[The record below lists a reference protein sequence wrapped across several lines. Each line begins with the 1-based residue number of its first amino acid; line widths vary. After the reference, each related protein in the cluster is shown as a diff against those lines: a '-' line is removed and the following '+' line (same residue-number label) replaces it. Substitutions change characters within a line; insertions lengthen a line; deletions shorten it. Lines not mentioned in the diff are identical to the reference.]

1 MGLLDNLDISILAF
15 IADFP
20 NSTVTDCAKTIF
32 EPENTEDLQKKDSF
46 LRHRFKALYEAHYLN
61 FETNGSK
68 KKYRIVKE
76 NVFFGPGLKG
86 INIGGKK
93 MIHSDIKKDYCIIL
107 FTDDGV
113 VIRSLD
119 KIESK
124 WRDKDK

>member
-46 LRHRFKALYEAHYLN
+46 LRHRFKALYKAKYLN
-61 FETNGSK
+61 FETDGSK
-68 KKYRIVKE
+68 KKYRIVEEK
-76 NVFFGPGLKG
+76 VFFGPELRG

-93 MIHSDIKKDYCIIL
+93 LIHSDIKKDYCIIL